1 MKNKATKSVKCDELV
16 AKWNFLFFEL
26 LHSVI
31 LSFQTLLLL
40 HGLKTFASDFSLMTN
55 DNQQMPL
62 FFNLL

>member
-1 MKNKATKSVKCDELV
+1 MEFS
-16 AKWNFLFFEL
+16 FFFEL